1 MINIIIGQRGVGKT
15 QLLKRIHR
23 YIEASKVPCFDLDHE
38 IEKRAKKTIRE
49 IFVNE
54 GEEVFRDL
62 EKKVFHEIILS
73 NPSCWLSVGGG
84 FPVGVI
90 PEHAKVLW
98 LQRAT
103 DQDGR
108 VFLDRPRLE
117 HDLPPLQEY
126 EKRAKAREF
135 QFRNV
140 YDQIYLMPEGLN
152 EVDPLEEE
160 VIIRHKKTLAGG
172 VTILPEIFFKKSR
185 WHHFIEAYAN
195 HGVEF
200 FEMRDDLLNHD
211 QVQTCLGSLF
221 SEKFIFSFRSGQTE
235 NYPQGSQIAYYDWA
249 LELGDIPQ
257 PVRFLKQRMI
267 ISLHE
272 RLEGETLEETISR
285 LNDQTGKCVHL
296 KLAPMIDN
304 YDDLLLGFL
313 WQQADPQNRSFL
325 PRSPNGRW
333 AWFRLWMKGRQLLNY
348 WREGDGS
355 AADQP
360 TIYEWLSTH
369 FIKTHFAAV
378 LGKPVKQSW
387 TPMEQKA
394 FFEER
399 NEPVFRIEID
409 PREWE
414 TGLRTLAV
422 LGIKQAAVTSPLKEE
437 AFHSCK
443 EKTGEAELLRSVNT
457 LFYNAE
463 TKRWVGHNTDFAGFS
478 ELAEGIDEKATI
490 VLWGGG
496 GTLNMMKKVLPNSY
510 CFSATRGEV
519 REEDQARWKNEMMP
533 DVLVWAAPRK
543 GDMKWPH
550 PDWQPKLVID
560 LNYTDDSAGREY
572 AQKVHAEYRS
582 GVKMFRTQAQHQREF
597 WEIQP

>member
-1 MINIIIGQRGVGKT
+1 MINVIIGQRGVGKT

-23 YIEASKVPCFDLDHE
+23 YTESSKVPCFDLDQE

-49 IFVNE
+49 IFEKE
-54 GEEVFRDL
+54 GEASFRDL
-62 EKKVFHEIILS
+62 EKKIFHEIILS
-73 NPSCWLSVGGG
+73 QPSCWIAVGGG

-90 PEHAKVLW
+90 PENARVLW
-98 LQRAT
+98 VQRAT
-103 DQDGR
+103 DHAGR

-117 HDLPPLQEY
+117 SDLPPLEEY

-140 YDQIYLMPEGLN
+140 YDQIYMMPEGLT
-152 EVDPLEEE
+152 EIDTMEEE
-160 VIIRHKKTLAGG
+160 ILVQHKKALAGG
-172 VTILPEIFFKKSR
+172 VTILPEVFLKKNR
-185 WHHFIEAYAN
+185 WHGFIETHAN

-221 SEKFIFSFRSGQTE
+221 SEKFIFSFRTGKTE

-249 LELGDIPQ
+249 VELGEMPQ
-257 PVRFLKQRMI
+257 PVRFLKQRLI

-272 RLEGETLEETISR
+272 RIEGESLEEAISR

-296 KLAPMIDN
+296 KLAPIVEN
-304 YDDLLLGFL
+304 YDDLLLGYL

-325 PRSPNGRW
+325 PRSANGRW
-333 AWFRLWMKGRQLLNY
+333 AWFRLWMKGRQLLNF

-360 TIYEWLSTH
+360 TVYEWLSVH
-369 FIKTHFAAV
+369 FIKTQFAAV

-399 NEPVFRIEID
+399 NEPVFRIEVD
-409 PREWE
+409 QREWE
-414 TGLRTLAV
+414 SALRTLSV
-422 LGIKQAAVTSPLKEE
+422 LGLKQAAVTSPLKEE
-437 AFHSCK
+437 AFHSSK

-457 LFYNAE
+457 LYYNSDQ
-463 TKRWVGHNTDFAGFS
+463 KRWAGHNTDFAGFQ
-478 ELAEGIDEKATI
+478 ELAEGIDEKTTV

-496 GTLNMMKKVLPNSY
+496 GTLNMMKKVLPQSY

-519 REEDQARWKNEMMP
+519 REEDQSRWNKDIMP
-533 DVLVWAAPRK
+533 EVLVWAAPRK
-543 GDMKWPH
+543 GDMKWPN
-550 PDWQPKLVID
+550 PEWKPKLVID

-572 AQKVHAEYRS
+572 AQRVGAEYRS